1 MSSMNC
7 NYCRQNGHFIK
18 SRSGQ
23 VTCPVLQS
31 KNRRSNQYRPRRQVK
46 PQPSNDGWSQVGKQ
60 VACIVQPKS
69 RGFVKYESTWSALE
83 EEKTPVDE
91 EEKTPVDEEKTCV
104 LQGSWVNAPRILKS
118 ENKSPAKL
126 VEEENKLEDLKIE
139 KKEVEDEIAE
149 WMEKFG
155 NKKRNELRWA
165 DSCDLSD
172 LKERFEKLEVLLA

>member
-1 MSSMNC
+1 MNC
-7 NYCRQNGHFIK
+7 NYCRQNGHYIK

-23 VTCPVLQS
+23 VTCPVLLA
-31 KNRRSNQYRPRRQVK
+31 KNRRSLKQYKPRHQVK
-46 PQPSNDGWSQVGKQ
+46 PQTSNDGWSRVGKQ
-60 VACIVQPKS
+60 VVCIVQPKS